1 MILNTGRM
9 FLHRRCLAVASD
21 WLLSRLAAYRQAGG
35 VRATQCTSIRP
46 ITTIRTRTKDLPL
59 SPPQYLALV
68 RLGSEVERA
77 EGFAA
82 TLEPLHFP
90 TRREPERRLDAPRA
104 VDGSAAVDESMVTG
118 ESKAVRRE
126 LGDHVVAGTVA
137 TDSGLRVE
145 VTAIGDDTALAGI
158 QKLVSDAQASSSR
171 AQRLADSASIY
182 SSHRRFESSFQTR
195 GIRCP

>member
-104 VDGSAAVDESMVTG
+104 VDGSAAVRPSRAALRCTG
-118 ESKAVRRE
+118 GRVDGRR
-126 LGDHVVAGTVA
+126 
-137 TDSGLRVE
+137 
-145 VTAIGDDTALAGI
+145 AI
-158 QKLVSDAQASSSR
+158 ASSHSSPLYST
-171 AQRLADSASIY
+171 RLLYAIVSWRDLK
-182 SSHRRFESSFQTR
+182 
-195 GIRCP
+195 